1 MNHRIQRWLAR
12 GLVCVLF
19 FQICFEVATVN
30 VTTAKAQELTQQSN
44 ISSSYVSTV
53 NAGNDFKLVENGV
66 SAKLY
71 VDKND
76 SVSVIRAVG
85 DFKKDVKGVTNA
97 DAQVVNTVP
106 TSGNVV
112 IFGTIGSSAAVDT
125 LIANG
130 KLNVAQLKK
139 DDGSYKWEGFIIDVV
154 ENPVPGVDQALVV
167 AGTDRRGTIF
177 GLYDISEK
185 MGVSPW
191 YYFADVATNHKE
203 SVYIKG
209 DTNITDSPD
218 VQYRGIFLNDEENL
232 NDWAKAHTSNGTIGP
247 DIYVHIYELMLR
259 LKANY
264 MWPAMHVNGFNNDP
278 NNARLAEEYGIVM
291 GSSHPE
297 MFLRNNNMEWPQWHT
312 AYDAAHGT
320 SSVYDYTVSPVAV
333 LQFWKDALM
342 RNKNYESQ
350 WTLGMRGAHDE
361 PFTTANIN
369 NGTFPGATEQ
379 ERKVNL
385 LGKII
390 QDQKNMMKDVLGQQ
404 GYDNA
409 FKMFI
414 PYKEVLPLYNAGL
427 AVPDEL
433 TIMWVDDN
441 QGYMRRLP
449 NAAERQRSGGH
460 GLYYHVSYWA
470 PADQSYLWY
479 GNTPLSL
486 MGEQLQKSYES
497 GIQKAWILNV
507 GDLKPLE
514 GEMEFFL
521 SYGWDVH
528 KYENNS
534 KKFLHDWISRDF
546 GSQYADEVTDII
558 NTNYQL
564 SYNRR
569 PEQMRVDFFDQL
581 HYGDESTKRMLTLQ
595 NIFDR
600 ASAIY
605 DSLPADMK
613 DGFYEQVLSKVRWS
627 YYVFKSYYYAD
638 RSNMAYDQGRLSS
651 ANNFLT
657 LSQEADQQ
665 KKTEINYYNK
675 TLAAGKWDKILD
687 PEIHPPP
694 PMSQLPAGSPALKLG
709 NPEMGAIVQGEEKVS
724 ANSVIEFSEF
734 NQGGKYV
741 DIFNKGAGSFSWS
754 ASADKSWINLS
765 KTSGMIVD
773 EDRIWVNIS
782 NISSHAGES
791 GTITLQSGA
800 IQKII
805 TVKIKAT
812 SISLSQ
818 VQGYAEADGYVSIEA
833 EHYSRKNDVGQ
844 VLWQPIY
851 NLGRNTGDVMRT
863 YNPTL
868 ARVPENQIKASA
880 PSMEYDVQFETA
892 GTFPLEIYRVPTLD
906 SMGTIKF
913 AVSIDDGEPTVISSA
928 VADEGQG
935 TDWVK
940 NFFRHIEKH
949 LTNVTIPTAGKHTV
963 KVWMVDNYIMID
975 KMVIYTSPQGILYAD
990 NGPPESYN
998 STYNKAFSSGYEM
1011 LPRTA
1016 PVAQTEKDELA
1027 QWGSGAVLE
1036 KNGKVSIEA
1045 EMASENSD
1053 YAKVIAKSGNS
1064 WRITQ
1069 SDTGYAM
1076 RLPDLGGQVS
1086 NAADLVSK
1094 SPEMQFKVKFSTP
1107 GTYNV
1112 WMRTRVIDDAS
1123 DSIYGGID
1131 GKYTTASFDTSQLF
1145 SYDRDEKWL
1154 WPRRNGV
1161 ITVTAAGEHTI
1172 NVWMREDG
1180 ISVDRIYL
1188 TTGSETPND
1197 ASWVVSE
1204 REQAN
1209 PDTIMS
1215 NTIAVTEKKL
1225 QDAPVPVG
1233 TDVGSYEKAD
1243 YDLWFSALQELK
1255 NLRNSGSKDMTV
1267 INTAITKLTDAES
1280 KLRKNLKLQ
1289 DGPFSYI
1296 AYQNFEN
1303 NEIGK
1308 LPFGLNVES
1317 ITNGGTAAV
1326 VEEDG
1331 KRFLRLT
1338 TSSTSG
1344 SKALLQLPFGENGGA
1359 AGKELIVKMKVRVP
1373 QSAPFTNLAYI
1384 SNAPD
1389 GKYAIASGLD
1399 RNNAQQQK
1407 NVMMQDAS
1415 NKKMVGLYEENKWQ
1429 DVKFVVNTANKT
1441 YSGYFNNQ
1449 LVADNFTYRALDRET
1464 LNYQQFG
1471 LDNQPNGIFDVDD
1484 MQVYVAP
1491 TAEEVANALTT
1502 LTYRN
1507 NALNLPNNSD
1517 YKLEIASSS
1526 QPEIISTS
1534 GIVTPQK
1541 NDEEVTV
1548 TIKVTKLNDGT
1559 TAVSAPITV
1568 LIEAANKLAI
1578 PTANPM
1584 PGTYVDAQKV
1594 ALASD
1599 TAGAEIY
1606 YTIDGTTP
1614 TTGSTLYTG
1623 EIDVREST
1631 TIKAIAVKDGLAD
1644 SNVAEFMYKI
1654 GREAEAY
1661 TIEAGFNLNSL
1672 QPGEM
1677 LTGKVKVT
1685 NVDASGQ
1692 PVLVIVALYDSNER
1706 MVNVSFISKIVAQ
1719 RSSEYLNAGFK
1730 LPANVEGHVARIFV
1744 WKGTDI
1750 ESSSMIP
1757 LANGTTTLR

>member
-1 MNHRIQRWLAR
+1 MNYRIQRWLAR
-12 GLVCVLF
+12 VLVSVLF
-19 FQICFEVATVN
+19 FQICFDVATVN
-30 VTTAKAQELTQQSN
+30 VTTAEAQEFTQQINNST
-44 ISSSYVSTV
+44 SYVSTE
-53 NAGNDFKLVENGV
+53 NAGDDFKLVENGV

-71 VDKND
+71 VDKSD

-85 DFKKDVKGVTNA
+85 DFKQDIKNVTNA
-97 DAQVVNTVP
+97 DAQVVNALP

-112 IFGTIGSSAAVDT
+112 IFGTIGSSEAVDT
-125 LIANG
+125 LISNG
-130 KLNVAQLKK
+130 KLPVSQLKK
-139 DDGSYKWEGFIIDVV
+139 SDGTYKWEGFIIDVV
-154 ENPVPGVDQALVV
+154 NNPFPGVNQALVV

-191 YYFADVATNHKE
+191 YYFADVAIKHKE
-203 SVYIKG
+203 SVYIKK
-209 DTNITDSPD
+209 DTNLTDSPD

-264 MWPAMHVNGFNNDP
+264 MWPAMHVNGFNNDS

-312 AYDAAHGT
+312 TYDAAHGT
-320 SSVYDYTVSPVAV
+320 NSVYDYTVSPVAV
-333 LQFWKDALM
+333 LQYWKDALT
-342 RNKNYESQ
+342 RNINYESQ

-379 ERKVNL
+379 ARKVNL

-390 QDQKNMMKDVLGQQ
+390 QDQKNMMKEVLGQA

-427 AVPDEL
+427 EVPEEL

-449 NAAERQRSGGH
+449 NETERQRSGGH

-479 GNTPLSL
+479 GNTPLAL

-528 KYENNS
+528 KYENNPNQ
-534 KKFLHDWISRDF
+534 FLHDWISRDF
-546 GSQYADEVTDII
+546 GSQYADEVTDLI
-558 NTNYQL
+558 NTNYQQ

-569 PEQMRVDFFDQL
+569 PEQMRVDIFDQL
-581 HYGDESTKRMLTLQ
+581 HYGDEATKRMLAFQ
-595 NIFDR
+595 NNFDR
-600 ASAIY
+600 ANAIY
-605 DSLPADMK
+605 ESLPAEMK
-613 DGFYEQVLSKVRWS
+613 DGFYEQVLSKIRWS

-651 ANNFLT
+651 ANNFLA
-657 LSQEADQQ
+657 LSQEADQL

-675 TLAAGKWDKILD
+675 ALAAGKWDKILD

-709 NPEMGAIVQGEEKVS
+709 KPEMGAIVQGEENIS
-724 ANSVIEFSEF
+724 TDSVMAFSDF
-734 NQGGKYV
+734 VQDGKYV
-741 DIFNKGAGSFSWS
+741 EIFNKGAGSFSWT
-754 ASADKSWINLS
+754 ASADKSWILLS
-765 KTSGMIVD
+765 KSSGTIVD

-782 NISSHAGES
+782 NLTSHIGES
-791 GTITLQSGA
+791 GTITLQSGDV
-800 IQKII
+800 QKII

-812 SISLSQ
+812 SIPLSQ
-818 VQGYAEADGYVSIEA
+818 VQGYAEADGYLSMEA
-833 EHYSRKNDVGQ
+833 EHFSRKNDAGP
-844 VLWQPIY
+844 LMWQPIL
-851 NLGRNTGDVMRT
+851 NLGRNKGDVMRA
-863 YNPTL
+863 YNPSL

-880 PSMEYDVQFETA
+880 PSMEYDVQFESA
-892 GTFPLEIYRVPTLD
+892 GTFPMEIYRVPTLD
-906 SMGTIKF
+906 AMGTIKF
-913 AVSIDDGEPTVISSA
+913 AVSIDAGDPVVISSL

-949 LTNVTIPTAGKHTV
+949 LTNITIPTAGKHTV
-963 KVWMVDNYIMID
+963 KLWMIDNYIMID
-975 KMVIYTSPQGILYAD
+975 KLVIYTDTRGILYSD

-998 STYNKAFSSGYEM
+998 STYNNEFSRGFDM

-1016 PVAQTEKDELA
+1016 PVAQSQKDELA
-1027 QWGSGAVLE
+1027 KWGSGAILE
-1036 KNGKVSIEA
+1036 KNGKVSIEPEIA
-1045 EMASENSD
+1045 LENSD
-1053 YAKVIAKSGNS
+1053 YAKGIAKSGNS

-1131 GKYTTASFDTSQLF
+1131 GKYTTSSFDTSQLF

-1197 ASWVVSE
+1197 ASWIVSE

-1209 PDTIMS
+1209 PDTVMS
-1215 NTIAVTEKKL
+1215 ATIAATETKL
-1225 QDAPVPVG
+1225 QDAPVPLG
-1233 TDVGSYEKAD
+1233 TDVGTYEKTD
-1243 YDLWFSALQELK
+1243 YELWVSALQELK
-1255 NLRNSGSKDMTV
+1255 NLKDTGAKDMTV
-1267 INTAITKLTDAES
+1267 INAAITKLTDAER
-1280 KLRKNLKLQ
+1280 KLRNSEKLQ
-1289 DGPFSYI
+1289 DGPFNYI
-1296 AYQNFEN
+1296 AYHNFNN
-1303 NEIGK
+1303 NEAGK
-1308 LPFGLNVES
+1308 LPFGFNVDS

-1326 VEEDG
+1326 VEENG
-1331 KRFLRLT
+1331 NRFLRLT
-1338 TSSTSG
+1338 TSNESG

-1384 SNAPD
+1384 SNAPG

-1407 NVMMQDAS
+1407 NVMMQDAGT
-1415 NKKMVGLYEENKWQ
+1415 KKMVGLYEENKWQ

-1441 YSGYFNNQ
+1441 YSGYFDNQ

-1464 LNYQQFG
+1464 LDYQQFG
-1471 LDNQPNGIFDVDD
+1471 LDNQPNGIVDVDD

-1491 TAEEVANALTT
+1491 TADEVASALTA

-1507 NALNLPNNSD
+1507 NAMAVPSNSD

-1526 QPEIISTS
+1526 RPDIISTD
-1534 GIVTPQK
+1534 GVVTPQM
-1541 NDEEVTV
+1541 NDEEVSV
-1548 TIKVTKLNDGT
+1548 TIKVTKLSDGT
-1559 TAVSAPITV
+1559 SAVTAPIKV
-1568 LIEAANKLAI
+1568 LVEAGNKLAA
-1578 PTANPM
+1578 PTANPI
-1584 PGTYVDAQKV
+1584 PGTYASAQKV
-1594 ALASD
+1594 ALASAV
-1599 TAGAEIY
+1599 TGADIY
-1606 YTIDGTTP
+1606 YTTDGSTP
-1614 TTGSTLYTG
+1614 TKGSTLYTG

-1631 TIKAIAVKDGLAD
+1631 TIKAIAVKDGMVD
-1644 SNVAEFMYKI
+1644 SNVAEFLYKI
-1654 GREAEAY
+1654 ASEADAY
-1661 TIEAGFNLNSL
+1661 LVEAGFNLNSL

-1685 NVDASGQ
+1685 NQHADGQ

-1706 MVNVSFISKIVAQ
+1706 MVNVSFISKIVAHG
-1719 RSSEYLNAGFK
+1719 SSEYLNAGFK

-1750 ESSSMIP
+1750 ESSDVIP
-1757 LANGTTTLR
+1757 LANGTTLR